1 MGCMMEME
9 IRPTIS
15 VWDEDR
21 WLRVDTGAKLLDLL
35 RVLAREL
42 PEPGFVM
49 PHDRA
54 GLDPSTIAHRR
65 FEELVRLVEREG
77 EAGAERLSRAAA
89 ASAGDLIGAYR
100 RVFIGILP

>member
-1 MGCMMEME
+1 MEME

>member
-1 MGCMMEME
+1 MQME

-21 WLRVDTGAKLLDLL
+21 WHRIDTGAKLLDLL
-35 RVLAREL
+35 RVLAGEL

-49 PHDRA
+49 PNDGA
-54 GLDPSTIAHRR
+54 GIDPSTIAHRR
-65 FEELVRLVEREG
+65 FQELVGLVERERD
-77 EAGAERLSRAAA
+77 AGAEQLSRAAA

>member
-1 MGCMMEME
+1 MMQME

-21 WLRVDTGAKLLDLL
+21 WHRIDTGAKLLDLL
-35 RVLAREL
+35 RVLAGEL

-49 PHDRA
+49 PNDGA
-54 GLDPSTIAHRR
+54 GIDPSTIAHRR
-65 FEELVRLVEREG
+65 FQELMQLVERERD
-77 EAGAERLSRAAA
+77 AGAEQLSRAAA
-89 ASAGDLIGAYR
+89 TSAGDLVSAYR

>member
-1 MGCMMEME
+1 MMEME

>member
-1 MGCMMEME
+1 MMQME

-35 RVLAREL
+35 RVLAGEL

-49 PHDRA
+49 PHDGA

-65 FEELVRLVEREG
+65 FQELVRLVEREG

-89 ASAGDLIGAYR
+89 ACAGDLIGAYR
-100 RVFIGILP
+100 RVFIGVLP

>member
-1 MGCMMEME
+1 MMQME

-21 WLRVDTGAKLLDLL
+21 WHRIDTGAKLLDLL
-35 RVLAREL
+35 RVLAGEL

-49 PHDRA
+49 PNDGA
-54 GLDPSTIAHRR
+54 GIDPSTIAHRR
-65 FEELVRLVEREG
+65 FQELVVLVERERD
-77 EAGAERLSRAAA
+77 AGAEQLSRAAA
-89 ASAGDLIGAYR
+89 ISAGDLIGAYR

>member
-1 MGCMMEME
+1 MMQME